1 MVKKKNKQKN
11 PIILTGVDPDISS
24 RILITEAFLLASPF
38 SDLPKVNEQGQE
50 KKMDKALPAR
60 CLIMILS
67 RMFLVGEI
75 LPKEKNKTK
84 EVDAACNYCIITV

>member
-1 MVKKKNKQKN
+1 
-11 PIILTGVDPDISS
+11 
-24 RILITEAFLLASPF
+24 
-38 SDLPKVNEQGQE
+38 
-50 KKMDKALPAR
+50 MDKALPAR